1 MKKLFIIV
9 FLIIPVLGFSQN
21 RKFDKLLDKYDCLP
35 YVQSLQGRTAYD
47 FWYAVVTNSPR
58 LKKTVEASEKGKET
72 FVKARQKVSN
82 VMMRAKY
89 LGDNR
94 SYITDIPF
102 LDTLSMHLLEDLE
115 VCKLRSEF
123 NIRFY
128 YDDYANAMAD
138 PDANIFVTSGL
149 MNTQGLDYNSLL
161 GIMAHECAHTL
172 LFHVMQEAY
181 ETEEKYRK
189 NQIAGAIT
197 AGVNVAA
204 AGYAQAQGVQVDW
217 DDVNNTT
224 YQLADAAYEDA
235 YRRFR
240 FKYSRE
246 QELEADII
254 ACRILDWIGV
264 GAEHYIQALEV
275 MNDDEVVSNGD
286 RDVDHPTMAYRV
298 KFLEYMQETRPLFK
312 Q

>member
-1 MKKLFIIV
+1 MKKILFLLFLCMPIV
-9 FLIIPVLGFSQN
+9 GISQNN
-21 RKFDKLLDKYDCLP
+21 RKFDKILDKYDCLP
-35 YVQSLQGRTAYD
+35 YVQNLENHTAYD
-47 FWYAVVTNSPR
+47 FWYAVITNSPR
-58 LKKTVEASEKGKET
+58 IKKTMEASEKGKET
-72 FVKARQKVSN
+72 FTKARQKVAN

-94 SYITDIPF
+94 SYISDMPF
-102 LDTLSMHLLEDLE
+102 LDTLSMHLLGDLE
-115 VCKLRSEF
+115 VQKLRSEF

-128 YDDYANAMAD
+128 YDSEPNAMAD

-149 MNTQGLDYNSLL
+149 MNIKELDYDSLL
-161 GIMAHECAHTL
+161 GVIAHECAHTL

-197 AGVNVAA
+197 AGVNAAA
-204 AGYAQAQGVQVDW
+204 AGYAQAQGVDVDW
-217 DDVNNTT
+217 NDVNNTT

-235 YRRFR
+235 YGRFR

-264 GAEHYIQALEV
+264 GAEHYIHALSCLKE
-275 MNDDEVVSNGD
+275 DEVISNGD
-286 RDVDHPTMAYRV
+286 KDGDHPTMAYRIQ
-298 KFLEYMQETRPLFK
+298 FLEYMQKNRPLLR
-312 Q
+312 

>member
-9 FLIIPVLGFSQN
+9 LLTLPVIGFSQN

-35 YVQSLQGRTAYD
+35 YVQNLQNHSAYD

-72 FVKARQKVSN
+72 FVKARQKVSTA
-82 VMMRAKY
+82 MMRAKY

-94 SYITDIPF
+94 SYITDMPF
-102 LDTLSMHLLEDLE
+102 LDTLSMHLLADLE
-115 VCKLRSEF
+115 VKKLRSEF

-128 YDDYANAMAD
+128 YDDCPNAMAD

-149 MNTQGLDYNSLL
+149 MDTKGLDYNSLL

-197 AGVNVAA
+197 AGANAMA

-235 YRRFR
+235 YGRFR

-264 GAEHYIQALEV
+264 GAEHYIHALEI
-275 MNDDEVVSNGD
+275 MKDDEVISNGD
-286 RDVDHPTMAYRV
+286 KDGDHPTMAYRV
-298 KFLEYMQETRPLFK
+298 KLLEYMQETRPLFK
-312 Q
+312 P